1 MDNTSYSANANQCVS
16 SCSHDERISNI
27 FLHYSGCLRFSQR
40 QSFLQKL
47 PRNSRLRLERETK
60 RVDMLRRR
68 LELLGKENSAT
79 DTILD
84 FQLCLDHYRESKGW
98 PLLRRASGGLEDQDI
113 TDHDVD
119 SQIRAPIMCFKN
131 GQPLDM
137 PRIDGTFPSQKI
149 VVKTLLGDNNE
160 ANPLMHTLDDNI
172 IRYVHLP
179 ANNMSWVEKAIS
191 RYFHEKQLAHD
202 EPYLSNRYEPSMT
215 KTQSVLRPEFWALQ
229 RGYNDHSPVHARNM
243 RPFCDSIST
252 EDGPK
257 IQAMALFMPYLG
269 WETDHG
275 RKRGA
280 NKIKQVNQERGDMT
294 DAVDRAVAV
303 NKRNIHSSR
312 LSKIH
317 DYHQKAR
324 TALEWR
330 SVGRSE
336 RRRLIGHILLTA
348 AMLLEIMDSDIEG
361 RLVTRYLHDPSPLHP
376 RRTLDQSHYGALR
389 HTGIR
394 DRDQVVYR
402 ATSPSQHDHVLG
414 DENCQVCQDDSRK
427 VPRLIMVDQLW
438 LWILD
443 ESTVISCFPR
453 RLSKHR
459 SDPTDIHKILRQRLK
474 HVGKNEIQSV
484 FDLALL
490 IIDQCSR
497 SFFERARPRELKP
510 DPLDIFA
517 DAIRSIDY
525 KQTAAYDDF
534 LIYTHLASRDYGP
547 GQAQDALAL
556 NRLLNINPEGDLLKE
571 CKDIMDEIHILIKI
585 ESQQQMVMETYVQ
598 HIKKRLWARDPEEE
612 VDSFRPADS
621 GVGRWTLS
629 AQRTLHRAEVLL
641 EDIHKRIQDL
651 QSLLRNAEDTSKA
664 LKDLLTL
671 KQQQAGV
678 IEARE
683 AVKSA
688 SETVRQGQSIMLFT
702 SVTIIFL
709 PLSFCTSLFGMNAVE
724 LNDGSLTLAQEFT
737 YTFPISL
744 GVILISFVLAFS
756 QTALT
761 NTFAKLAYS
770 AVSLVYNTAAT
781 WLAVHTGLFM
791 LGRKAAANASMLRE
805 REARVTGTM
814 KAEVLQRKA
823 NLKKMQAMQRI
834 ISLPDEDD
842 DNDDGGDGGS
852 SGPAD
857 KQGHTRSLSSVTLGG
872 ARFEVSRKSTLR
884 TADADID
891 VELGVRRR
899 APS

>member
-1 MDNTSYSANANQCVS
+1 MNNISYSSSANKCIS
-16 SCSHDERISNI
+16 SYPHDEGISNI
-27 FLHYSGCLRFSQR
+27 SLHYSGCLKFSQR

-47 PRNSRLRLERETK
+47 PRNSRLRLEKEAK
-60 RVDMLRRR
+60 RIDMQRRK
-68 LELLGKENSAT
+68 LELLGEGNSAM
-79 DTILD
+79 DTVLD
-84 FQLCLDHYRESKGW
+84 FQLCLDHYRQSKGW
-98 PLLRRASGGLEDQDI
+98 PLPRRASGGPEDQDI
-113 TDHDVD
+113 TGLDVD
-119 SQIRAPIMCFKN
+119 SQIGAPIMCFKN

-137 PRIDGTFPSQKI
+137 PRVDGTFPSQK
-149 VVKTLLGDNNE
+149 VSVKTLLEDDTE
-160 ANPLMHTLDDNI
+160 VNPLMHTLDDNT

-179 ANNMSWVEKAIS
+179 ANNMSWAEKAIA
-191 RYFHEKQLAHD
+191 RYFHEKQPSHD
-202 EPYLSNRYEPSMT
+202 ELYLNNRYELDMT

-229 RGYNDHSPVHARNM
+229 RGYDDRSPVHARHM
-243 RPFCDSIST
+243 RPFCDGIST
-252 EDGPK
+252 EDGPET
-257 IQAMALFMPYLG
+257 QAMALFMPYLG

-275 RKRGA
+275 RKVGA

-317 DYHQKAR
+317 DYHHKPR
-324 TALEWR
+324 TSLEWR

-336 RRRLIGHILLTA
+336 RRRLIGHVLLTA
-348 AMLLEIMDSDIEG
+348 ATLLEAMDSDIEG

-402 ATSPSQHDHVLG
+402 ATSPSQHDHAVD
-414 DENCQVCQDDSRK
+414 DENCQVCQEDSRK

-443 ESTVISCFPR
+443 ESTVITCFPR

-459 SDPTDIHKILRQRLK
+459 SDPTDVHKLLRQRLR
-474 HVGKNEIQSV
+474 HVRKNEIQSV

-497 SFFERARPRELKP
+497 SFFERARPGELKP

-585 ESQQQMVMETYVQ
+585 KSQQQMVMETFVQ
-598 HIKKRLWARDPEEE
+598 HIKQRLWARDPEEV
-612 VDSFRPADS
+612 VDGFTPADS
-621 GVGRWTLS
+621 EAGRWTS
-629 AQRTLHRAEVLL
+629 GAQRTLRRAEVLL

-651 QSLLRNAEDTSKA
+651 QSLLRNAEGTSKA

-709 PLSFCTSLFGMNAVE
+709 PLSFCTSLFGMNAAE
-724 LNDGSLTLAQEFT
+724 FNDGSLTLAQEFT

-756 QTALT
+756 RTALT

-770 AVSLVYNTAAT
+770 AVSLAYNTGAT

-791 LGRKAAANASMLRE
+791 LGRKAAAKASMLRE

-834 ISLPDEDD
+834 ISLPDDND
-842 DNDDGGDGGS
+842 DNDADDGS
-852 SGPAD
+852 SSSTSRWGCILI
-857 KQGHTRSLSSVTLGG
+857 QGVGVEGIYSALG
-872 ARFEVSRKSTLR
+872 STLSNL
-884 TADADID
+884 TY
-891 VELGVRRR
+891 
-899 APS
+899 